1 MVPLSTTTGTTL
13 VPLSDTTGTTLDLH
27 HFNVYQFGDLHHIN
41 VDLQLQ
47 PPSCRNA
54 VKFFFINALQ
64 CLEWHNHGFKGG
76 DCYGSSVSWDI
87 VLFSLSDSFRDLM
100 WSRGIWW
107 NIVVYR
113 CILWYLVVYRG
124 ISWYIVG
131 YLGISWDIVLFTLL
145 NSFRDLRHIDIVQ
158 SQSETVINCWDHNN
172 KKVISRTSLLFW
184 IRIWCQKSWLL
195 DCLWYPALLTQS
207 HTFMSRWEQNI
218 PKFFRDLD
226 DIDVQ
231 SVPSAMDI
239 FVI

>member
-1 MVPLSTTTGTTL
+1 MKKFTIYIMQPSQLYSVSDILQAVMGHGKSQTITCALEWPQWYNSGTSMVPLSTTTGTTL

-100 WSRGIWW
+100 
-107 NIVVYR
+107 
-113 CILWYLVVYRG
+113 
-124 ISWYIVG
+124 
-131 YLGISWDIVLFTLL
+131 
-145 NSFRDLRHIDIVQ
+145 
-158 SQSETVINCWDHNN
+158 
-172 KKVISRTSLLFW
+172 
-184 IRIWCQKSWLL
+184 
-195 DCLWYPALLTQS
+195 
-207 HTFMSRWEQNI
+207 
-218 PKFFRDLD
+218 
-226 DIDVQ
+226 
-231 SVPSAMDI
+231 
-239 FVI
+239 